1 MASEDDKRAMLAESR
16 TLNPGP
22 ERVSAAAFT
31 RGAAGGFFD
40 AADLVQV
47 KYEMVRAVEADGA
60 SVAEAARTFGL
71 ARQSYYNARRALAE
85 GGLAGLIPGKPGPRG
100 GHKATPVV
108 VDYLRELRDADPRR
122 SPADLVAAVQ
132 ERFGITLHRRTVE
145 RALQRRLRDTA
156 ADGGPATRESPKSG
170 S

>member
-1 MASEDDKRAMLAESR
+1 MAGEDDKRAMLAESR

-60 SVAEAARTFGL
+60 GVAEAARTFGL
-71 ARQSYYNARRALAE
+71 ARQSCYNARRALAG

-156 ADGGPATRESPKSG
+156 ADGGPATRESPKR
-170 S
+170 